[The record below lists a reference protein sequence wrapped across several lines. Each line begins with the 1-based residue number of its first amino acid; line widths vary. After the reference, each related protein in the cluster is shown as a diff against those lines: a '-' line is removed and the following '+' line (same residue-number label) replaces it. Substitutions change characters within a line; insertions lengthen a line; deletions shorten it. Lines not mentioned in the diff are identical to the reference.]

1 MARLAALGV
10 ECHEAPVQLGNHCIQ
25 RGLRNGGV
33 APVGVELVL
42 VLFDVLE
49 HIRLQISPCGHVHDL
64 ENRHQGEMVVQRV
77 RPGGQFPQA
86 TEQLLQPQIG
96 SETLVKRVFVKD
108 HAGGFL
114 EAQAVF

>member
-10 ECHEAPVQLGNHCIQ
+10 ERHEAPVQLADD
-25 RGLRNGGV
+25 RVERRFRNGGV

-49 HIRLQISPCGHVHDL
+49 HIRLQIGPGCHVHDL
-64 ENRHQGEMVVQRV
+64 ENRHQGEVVIQRV
-77 RPGGQFPQA
+77 GPGDQFPQA
-86 TEQLLQPQIG
+86 AEQLLQPQVG
-96 SETLVKRVFVKD
+96 SETLVKGVFVKD